1 MQKKLISIVIAA
13 FNEEEN
19 IKKLYLAISEQI
31 KKINKTIDIDFEIIF
46 IDNDSSD
53 NSQEVIKLICKDDIN
68 VKAIFNLKNYG
79 HIRSPYHGILQ
90 ARGDAI
96 ILIAADFQDP
106 VDLLPELVFNWIDGS
121 KIVLLQRVSSD
132 NSYFLEKTKS
142 IYYKVLNLLSE
153 NPLLERVTG
162 AGIYDKSVIDQ
173 LKKLKDPYPYFR
185 GLLSELFG
193 KIETIKFNQP
203 KRKFGITSNNFYTL
217 YDMGMLALTKH
228 SKKFLRIITIFGFL
242 ISFLSFLAGLFFL
255 FYKLLYWDE
264 FSVGVAPIILGVL
277 FGFSFQIFMI
287 GIVGEYV
294 GIILDHARKLPHVIE
309 KERINFN

>member
-1 MQKKLISIVIAA
+1 MQKKLISIVTNT
-13 FNEEEN
+13 FNEEKN
-19 IKKLYLAISEQI
+19 IKELYLGLLEQI
-31 KKINKTIDIDFEIIF
+31 KKIKLTADVDFEIII
-46 IDNDSSD
+46 IDNDSTD
-53 NSQEVIKLICKDDIN
+53 KTQEYIRLICKDDIN

-79 HIRSPYHGILQ
+79 HIRSTYYGKLQ
-90 ARGDAI
+90 ASGDAI
-96 ILIAADFQDP
+96 IWIVSDLQDP
-106 VDLLPELVFNWIDGS
+106 LELLPELVLKWINGS
-121 KIVLLQRVSSD
+121 KIVLLQRKSS
-132 NSYFLEKTKS
+132 NNNYLLEKIKS

-173 LKKLKDPYPYFR
+173 LKKIEDPYPYFR

-193 KIETIKFNQP
+193 KIETIEFNQP

-242 ISFLSFLAGLFFL
+242 ISLLSFLAGLFFL

-287 GIVGEYV
+287 GILGEYV
-294 GIILDHARKLPHVIE
+294 GIILDHTRKLPHVIE